1 MLTSGWA
8 ELADSQM
15 CQGFFSEYKDFSM
28 NPNLFLSTL
37 IFLPILLYFG
47 ESLLSEFKSELLN
60 ISDGFIQKQSHR
72 RSLEAIEAEFPL
84 VVELFA
90 ILIGGGM
97 SPSSA
102 LSLISQRGEG
112 EFIRLLSPIIAQ
124 MKQGINLAQALDILN
139 KKVDSRIIRRFC
151 DSLAISVER
160 GTPLIEV
167 VGRQVEEVRQ
177 AQRMQIAERAS
188 KAEIQLMIP
197 VVFLI
202 LPISILF
209 ALWPSYFALGK
220 NFGG

>member
-1 MLTSGWA
+1 MSRALI
-8 ELADSQM
+8 
-15 CQGFFSEYKDFSM
+15 
-28 NPNLFLSTL
+28 LSSL
-37 IFLPILLYFG
+37 IFLPVFLFFG
-47 ESLLSEFKSELLN
+47 ESLFQEFKAEALS
-60 ISDGFIQKQSHR
+60 ISDGLALRQR
-72 RSLEAIEAEFPL
+72 RRREIASIELEFPL

-102 LSLISQRGEG
+102 LSHISERGSG
-112 EFIRLLSPIIAQ
+112 EFIKLLSPIISQ
-124 MKQGINLAQALDILN
+124 MKNGINLAQALDILN
-139 KKVDSRIIRRFC
+139 KEVDSRIIRRFC

-160 GTPLIEV
+160 GSPLIDV

-177 AQRMQIAERAS
+177 AQRLLISERAS

-209 ALWPSYFALGK
+209 ALWPSYFALGA

>member
-1 MLTSGWA
+1 MNRALI
-8 ELADSQM
+8 LAS
-15 CQGFFSEYKDFSM
+15 
-28 NPNLFLSTL
+28 L
-37 IFLPILLYFG
+37 IFLPVFLFFG
-47 ESLLSEFKSELLN
+47 ESLFQEFKAEALS
-60 ISDGFIQKQSHR
+60 ISDGLALRQR
-72 RSLEAIEAEFPL
+72 RRREIASIELEFPL

-102 LSLISQRGEG
+102 LSHISERGSG
-112 EFIRLLSPIIAQ
+112 EFIKVLSPIISQ
-124 MKQGINLAQALDILN
+124 MKNGINLAQALDILN
-139 KKVDSRIIRRFC
+139 RDVDSRIIRRFC

-160 GTPLIEV
+160 GSPLIDV

-177 AQRMQIAERAS
+177 AQRLLISERAS

-209 ALWPSYFALGK
+209 ALWPSYFALGA

>member
-1 MLTSGWA
+1 MNRALI
-8 ELADSQM
+8 LAS
-15 CQGFFSEYKDFSM
+15 
-28 NPNLFLSTL
+28 L
-37 IFLPILLYFG
+37 IFLPVFLFFG
-47 ESLLSEFKSELLN
+47 ESLFQEFKAEALS
-60 ISDGFIQKQSHR
+60 ISDGVALRQRRKREIAFIE
-72 RSLEAIEAEFPL
+72 LEFPL

-102 LSLISQRGEG
+102 LSHISERGSG
-112 EFIRLLSPIIAQ
+112 EFIKLLSPIISQ
-124 MKQGINLAQALDILN
+124 MKNGINLAQALDILN
-139 KKVDSRIIRRFC
+139 KDVDSRIIRRFC

-160 GTPLIEV
+160 GSPLIDV

-177 AQRMQIAERAS
+177 AQRLLISERAS

-209 ALWPSYFALGK
+209 ALWPSYFALGA

>member
-1 MLTSGWA
+1 MNRALI
-8 ELADSQM
+8 LAS
-15 CQGFFSEYKDFSM
+15 
-28 NPNLFLSTL
+28 L
-37 IFLPILLYFG
+37 IFLPVFLFFG
-47 ESLLSEFKSELLN
+47 ESLFQEFKAEALS
-60 ISDGFIQKQSHR
+60 ISDGLALRQR
-72 RSLEAIEAEFPL
+72 RRREIASIELEFPL

-102 LSLISQRGEG
+102 LSHISERGSG
-112 EFIRLLSPIIAQ
+112 EFIKLLSPIISK
-124 MKQGINLAQALDILN
+124 MKNGINLAQALDILN
-139 KKVDSRIIRRFC
+139 KDVDSRIIRRFC

-160 GTPLIEV
+160 GSPLIDV

-177 AQRMQIAERAS
+177 AQRLLISERAS

-209 ALWPSYFALGK
+209 ALWPSYFALGA

>member
-1 MLTSGWA
+1 MSRALI
-8 ELADSQM
+8 LAS
-15 CQGFFSEYKDFSM
+15 
-28 NPNLFLSTL
+28 L
-37 IFLPILLYFG
+37 IFLPVFLFFG
-47 ESLLSEFKSELLN
+47 ESLFQEFKAEALS
-60 ISDGFIQKQSHR
+60 ISDGVALRQR
-72 RSLEAIEAEFPL
+72 RKREIASIELEFPL

-102 LSLISQRGEG
+102 LSHISERGSG
-112 EFIRLLSPIIAQ
+112 EFIKLLSPIISK
-124 MKQGINLAQALDILN
+124 MKNGINLAQALDILN
-139 KKVDSRIIRRFC
+139 KEVDSRIIRRFC

-160 GTPLIEV
+160 GSPLIDV

-177 AQRMQIAERAS
+177 AQRLLISERAS

-209 ALWPSYFALGK
+209 ALWPSYFALGA

>member
-1 MLTSGWA
+1 MSRALI
-8 ELADSQM
+8 LA
-15 CQGFFSEYKDFSM
+15 
-28 NPNLFLSTL
+28 TL
-37 IFLPILLYFG
+37 IFLPVFLFFG
-47 ESLLSEFKSELLN
+47 ESLFQEFKAEALS
-60 ISDGFIQKQSHR
+60 ISDGLALRQR
-72 RSLEAIEAEFPL
+72 RRREIASIELEFPL

-102 LSLISQRGEG
+102 LSHISERGSG
-112 EFIRLLSPIIAQ
+112 EFIKLLSPIISQ
-124 MKQGINLAQALDILN
+124 MKNGINLAQALDILN
-139 KKVDSRIIRRFC
+139 KEVDSRIIRRFC

-160 GTPLIEV
+160 GSPLIDV

-177 AQRMQIAERAS
+177 AQRLLISERAS

-209 ALWPSYFALGK
+209 ALWPSYFALGA

>member
-1 MLTSGWA
+1 MSRALI
-8 ELADSQM
+8 
-15 CQGFFSEYKDFSM
+15 
-28 NPNLFLSTL
+28 LSSL
-37 IFLPILLYFG
+37 IFLPVFLFFG
-47 ESLLSEFKSELLN
+47 ESLFQEFKAEALS
-60 ISDGFIQKQSHR
+60 ISDGLALRQR
-72 RSLEAIEAEFPL
+72 RRREIASIELEFPL

-102 LSLISQRGEG
+102 LSHISERGSG
-112 EFIRLLSPIIAQ
+112 EFIKLLSPIISK
-124 MKQGINLAQALDILN
+124 MKNGINLAQALDILN
-139 KKVDSRIIRRFC
+139 KEVDSRIIRRFC

-160 GTPLIEV
+160 GSPLIDV

-177 AQRMQIAERAS
+177 AQRLLISERAS

-209 ALWPSYFALGK
+209 ALWPSYFALGA

>member
-1 MLTSGWA
+1 MSRALI
-8 ELADSQM
+8 LAS
-15 CQGFFSEYKDFSM
+15 
-28 NPNLFLSTL
+28 L
-37 IFLPILLYFG
+37 IFLPVFLFFG
-47 ESLLSEFKSELLN
+47 ESLFQEFKVEALS
-60 ISDGFIQKQSHR
+60 ISDGLVLRQR
-72 RSLEAIEAEFPL
+72 RKREISSIELEFPL

-102 LSLISQRGEG
+102 LSHISERGNG
-112 EFIRLLSPIIAQ
+112 EFIKLLTPIITQ

-139 KKVDSRIIRRFC
+139 KEVDSRIIRRFC

-160 GTPLIEV
+160 GSPLIDV

-177 AQRMQIAERAS
+177 AQRLLISERAS

-209 ALWPSYFALGK
+209 ALWPSYFALGA

>member
-1 MLTSGWA
+1 MSRALI
-8 ELADSQM
+8 LAS
-15 CQGFFSEYKDFSM
+15 
-28 NPNLFLSTL
+28 L
-37 IFLPILLYFG
+37 IFLPVFLFFG
-47 ESLLSEFKSELLN
+47 ESLFQEFKAEALS
-60 ISDGFIQKQSHR
+60 ISDGVALRQR
-72 RSLEAIEAEFPL
+72 RKREIASIELEFPL

-102 LSLISQRGEG
+102 LSHISERGSG
-112 EFIRLLSPIIAQ
+112 EFIKLLSPIISQ
-124 MKQGINLAQALDILN
+124 MKNGINLAQALDILN
-139 KKVDSRIIRRFC
+139 KDVDSRIIRRFC

-160 GTPLIEV
+160 GSPLIDV

-177 AQRMQIAERAS
+177 AQRLLISERAS

-209 ALWPSYFALGK
+209 ALWPSYFALGA

>member
-1 MLTSGWA
+1 
-8 ELADSQM
+8 
-15 CQGFFSEYKDFSM
+15 M

-112 EFIRLLSPIIAQ
+112 EFIRLLTPIIAQ

>member
-1 MLTSGWA
+1 MNRALI
-8 ELADSQM
+8 LAS
-15 CQGFFSEYKDFSM
+15 
-28 NPNLFLSTL
+28 L
-37 IFLPILLYFG
+37 IFLPVFLFFG
-47 ESLLSEFKSELLN
+47 ESLFQEFKAEALS
-60 ISDGFIQKQSHR
+60 ISDGLALRQR
-72 RSLEAIEAEFPL
+72 RRREIASIELEFPL

-102 LSLISQRGEG
+102 LSHISERGSG
-112 EFIRLLSPIIAQ
+112 EFIKLLSPIISK
-124 MKQGINLAQALDILN
+124 MKNGINLAQALDILN
-139 KKVDSRIIRRFC
+139 KEVDSRIIRRFC

-160 GTPLIEV
+160 GSPLIDV

-177 AQRMQIAERAS
+177 AQRLLISERAS

-209 ALWPSYFALGK
+209 ALWPSYFALGA

>member
-1 MLTSGWA
+1 MNRA
-8 ELADSQM
+8 FILA
-15 CQGFFSEYKDFSM
+15 
-28 NPNLFLSTL
+28 TL
-37 IFLPILLYFG
+37 IFLPVFLFFG
-47 ESLLSEFKSELLN
+47 ESLFQEFKAEALS
-60 ISDGFIQKQSHR
+60 ISDGVALRQR
-72 RSLEAIEAEFPL
+72 RKREIASIELEFPL

-102 LSLISQRGEG
+102 LSHISERGSG
-112 EFIRLLSPIIAQ
+112 EFIKLLSPIISQ
-124 MKQGINLAQALDILN
+124 MKNGINLAQALDILN
-139 KKVDSRIIRRFC
+139 KDVDSRIIRRFC

-160 GTPLIEV
+160 GSPLIDV

-177 AQRMQIAERAS
+177 AQRLLISERAS

-209 ALWPSYFALGK
+209 ALWPSYFALGA

>member
-1 MLTSGWA
+1 MSRALI
-8 ELADSQM
+8 LAS
-15 CQGFFSEYKDFSM
+15 
-28 NPNLFLSTL
+28 L
-37 IFLPILLYFG
+37 IFLPVFLFFG
-47 ESLLSEFKSELLN
+47 ESLFQEFKAEALS
-60 ISDGFIQKQSHR
+60 ISDGVALRQRRKREIAFIE
-72 RSLEAIEAEFPL
+72 LEFPL

-102 LSLISQRGEG
+102 LSHISERGSG
-112 EFIRLLSPIIAQ
+112 EFIKLLSPIISQ
-124 MKQGINLAQALDILN
+124 MKNGINLAQALDILN
-139 KKVDSRIIRRFC
+139 RDVDSRIIRRFC

-160 GTPLIEV
+160 GSPLIDV

-177 AQRMQIAERAS
+177 AQRLLISERAS

-209 ALWPSYFALGK
+209 ALWPSYFALGA

>member
-1 MLTSGWA
+1 MSRALI
-8 ELADSQM
+8 LAS
-15 CQGFFSEYKDFSM
+15 
-28 NPNLFLSTL
+28 L
-37 IFLPILLYFG
+37 IFLPVFLFFG
-47 ESLLSEFKSELLN
+47 ESLFQEFKAEALS
-60 ISDGFIQKQSHR
+60 ISDGVALRQR
-72 RSLEAIEAEFPL
+72 RRREIASIELEFPL

-102 LSLISQRGEG
+102 LSHISERGSG
-112 EFIRLLSPIIAQ
+112 EFIKLLSPIISK
-124 MKQGINLAQALDILN
+124 MKNGINLAQALDILN
-139 KKVDSRIIRRFC
+139 KEVDSRIIRRFC

-160 GTPLIEV
+160 GSPLIDV

-177 AQRMQIAERAS
+177 AQRLLISERAS

-209 ALWPSYFALGK
+209 ALWPSYFALGA

>member
-1 MLTSGWA
+1 
-8 ELADSQM
+8 M

>member
-1 MLTSGWA
+1 MSRALI
-8 ELADSQM
+8 LAS
-15 CQGFFSEYKDFSM
+15 
-28 NPNLFLSTL
+28 L
-37 IFLPILLYFG
+37 IFLPVFLFFG
-47 ESLLSEFKSELLN
+47 ESLFQEFKAEALS
-60 ISDGFIQKQSHR
+60 ISDGVALRQR
-72 RSLEAIEAEFPL
+72 RKREIASIELEFPL

-102 LSLISQRGEG
+102 LSHISERGSG
-112 EFIRLLSPIIAQ
+112 EFIKLLSPIISQ
-124 MKQGINLAQALDILN
+124 MKNGINLAQALDILN
-139 KKVDSRIIRRFC
+139 KEVDSRIIRRFC

-160 GTPLIEV
+160 GSPLIDV

-177 AQRMQIAERAS
+177 AQRLLISERAS

-209 ALWPSYFALGK
+209 ALWPSYFALGA

>member
-1 MLTSGWA
+1 MNRALI
-8 ELADSQM
+8 LAS
-15 CQGFFSEYKDFSM
+15 
-28 NPNLFLSTL
+28 L
-37 IFLPILLYFG
+37 IFLPVFLFFG
-47 ESLLSEFKSELLN
+47 ESLFQEFKAEALS
-60 ISDGFIQKQSHR
+60 ISDGLALRQR
-72 RSLEAIEAEFPL
+72 RRREIASIELEFPL

-102 LSLISQRGEG
+102 LSHISERGSG
-112 EFIRLLSPIIAQ
+112 EFIKVLSPIISQ
-124 MKQGINLAQALDILN
+124 MKNGINLAQALDILN
-139 KKVDSRIIRRFC
+139 KEVDSRIIRRFC

-160 GTPLIEV
+160 GSPLIDV

-177 AQRMQIAERAS
+177 AQRLLISERAS

-209 ALWPSYFALGK
+209 ALWPSYFALGA

>member
-1 MLTSGWA
+1 
-8 ELADSQM
+8 M
-15 CQGFFSEYKDFSM
+15 CQGFFNEYKDFSM

-112 EFIRLLSPIIAQ
+112 EFIRLLTPIIAQ

>member
-1 MLTSGWA
+1 MSRALI
-8 ELADSQM
+8 LAS
-15 CQGFFSEYKDFSM
+15 
-28 NPNLFLSTL
+28 L
-37 IFLPILLYFG
+37 IFLPVFLFFG
-47 ESLLSEFKSELLN
+47 ESLFQEFKVEALS
-60 ISDGFIQKQSHR
+60 ISDGLALKQR
-72 RSLEAIEAEFPL
+72 RKREIASIELEFPL
-84 VVELFA
+84 IVELFA

-102 LSLISQRGEG
+102 LSHISERGSG
-112 EFIRLLSPIIAQ
+112 EFIKLLTPIISQ
-124 MKQGINLAQALDILN
+124 MKRGINLAQALDILN
-139 KKVDSRIIRRFC
+139 KEVDSRIIRRFC

-160 GTPLIEV
+160 GSPLIDV

-177 AQRMQIAERAS
+177 AQRLLISERAS

-209 ALWPSYFALGK
+209 ALWPSYFALGA

>member
-1 MLTSGWA
+1 MNRALI
-8 ELADSQM
+8 LAS
-15 CQGFFSEYKDFSM
+15 
-28 NPNLFLSTL
+28 L
-37 IFLPILLYFG
+37 IFLPVFLFFG
-47 ESLLSEFKSELLN
+47 ESLFQEFKAEALS
-60 ISDGFIQKQSHR
+60 ISDGLALRQR
-72 RSLEAIEAEFPL
+72 RRREIASIELEFPL

-102 LSLISQRGEG
+102 LSHISERGSG
-112 EFIRLLSPIIAQ
+112 EFIKLLSPIISQ
-124 MKQGINLAQALDILN
+124 MKNGINLAQALDILN
-139 KKVDSRIIRRFC
+139 KEVDSRIIRRFC

-160 GTPLIEV
+160 GSPLIDV

-177 AQRMQIAERAS
+177 AQRLLISERAS

-209 ALWPSYFALGK
+209 ALWPSYFALGA

>member
-1 MLTSGWA
+1 MSRALI
-8 ELADSQM
+8 
-15 CQGFFSEYKDFSM
+15 
-28 NPNLFLSTL
+28 LSSL
-37 IFLPILLYFG
+37 IFLPVFLFFG
-47 ESLLSEFKSELLN
+47 ESLFQEFKAEALS
-60 ISDGFIQKQSHR
+60 ISDGVALRQR
-72 RSLEAIEAEFPL
+72 RRREIASIELEFPL

-102 LSLISQRGEG
+102 LSHISERGSG
-112 EFIRLLSPIIAQ
+112 EFIKLLSPIISK
-124 MKQGINLAQALDILN
+124 MKNGINLAQALDILN
-139 KKVDSRIIRRFC
+139 KEVDSRIIRRFC

-160 GTPLIEV
+160 GSPLIDV

-177 AQRMQIAERAS
+177 AQRLLISERAS

-209 ALWPSYFALGK
+209 ALWPSYFALGA

>member
-1 MLTSGWA
+1 MKT
-8 ELADSQM
+8 
-15 CQGFFSEYKDFSM
+15 
-28 NPNLFLSTL
+28 NLFLSTL
-37 IFLPILLYFG
+37 IFLPVFLYFG
-47 ESLLSEFKSELLN
+47 GSLISEFKSEVIS
-60 ISDGFIQKQSHR
+60 ISDEFTRRQSNR
-72 RSLEAIEAEFPL
+72 RSLEAIEAEFPM

-102 LSLISQRGEG
+102 LSLISERGEG
-112 EFIRLLSPIIAQ
+112 EFIRLLNPIVAA

-177 AQRMQIAERAS
+177 AQRLQISEKAS

>member
-1 MLTSGWA
+1 MKT
-8 ELADSQM
+8 
-15 CQGFFSEYKDFSM
+15 
-28 NPNLFLSTL
+28 NLFLSTL
-37 IFLPILLYFG
+37 IFLPIFLYFG
-47 ESLLSEFKSELLN
+47 GSLISEFKSDV
-60 ISDGFIQKQSHR
+60 ISISVEFNRKQSNR
-72 RSLEAIEAEFPL
+72 RSLEAIEAEFPM

-102 LSLISQRGEG
+102 LSLISERGEG
-112 EFIRLLSPIIAQ
+112 EFIRLLNPIIAA
-124 MKQGINLAQALDILN
+124 MKQGVNLAQALDILN
-139 KKVDSRIIRRFC
+139 QKVDSRIIRRFC

-177 AQRMQIAERAS
+177 AQRLQIAERAS

>member
-1 MLTSGWA
+1 MNRA
-8 ELADSQM
+8 FILA
-15 CQGFFSEYKDFSM
+15 
-28 NPNLFLSTL
+28 TL
-37 IFLPILLYFG
+37 IFLPVFLFFG
-47 ESLLSEFKSELLN
+47 ESLFQEFKAEALS
-60 ISDGFIQKQSHR
+60 ISDGLALRQR
-72 RSLEAIEAEFPL
+72 RRREIASIELEFPL

-102 LSLISQRGEG
+102 LSHISERGSG
-112 EFIRLLSPIIAQ
+112 EFIKLLSPIISQ
-124 MKQGINLAQALDILN
+124 MKNGINLAQALDILN
-139 KKVDSRIIRRFC
+139 RDVDSRIIRRFC

-160 GTPLIEV
+160 GSPLIDV

-177 AQRMQIAERAS
+177 AQRLLISERAS

-209 ALWPSYFALGK
+209 ALWPSYFALGA